1 MSSYSS
7 QKTSPGALLREAF
20 YLYQN
25 HLQGAAQ
32 TVERVVSDLRSLER
46 LLEKYSFT
54 LRHRDILDIGV
65 GQFLPQMHYFIQHN
79 RVVGIDFDVIVQD
92 LNPVQYARMFLLN
105 GPRRAAKTITRKLL
119 GIDRRY
125 RICLKTQMRVS
136 SLKKQTVFRM
146 DVTKMTF
153 ATASFDFVHS
163 FSVLHSV
170 RNPAAALCE
179 IRRVLRPGGMVYFS
193 FQLYTSESG
202 SLDPR
207 IFTNGPAGAILWPHL
222 RSRYSGEIKPN
233 AYTNRLRLNQWRD
246 IFEAELPGANV
257 ILTSSTRHGIEDDA
271 RDLVKRGELSDYTLE
286 ELLTHRV
293 QVLWRKP
300 EVTGY
305 EG

>member
-20 YLYQN
+20 CLYQN
-25 HLQGAAQ
+25 HLVGTAQ
-32 TVERVVSDLRSLER
+32 TVERAVSDLRSLER
-46 LLEKYSFT
+46 LLEKYSFR

-65 GQFLPQMHYFIQHN
+65 GQFLPQMHYFSQHN
-79 RVVGIDFDVIVQD
+79 RVVGIDFDVIVQGF
-92 LNPVQYARMFLLN
+92 NPAQYGKMLVLN
-105 GPRRAAKTITRKLL
+105 GTRRTVKTITRKLL

-125 RICLKTQMRVS
+125 RICLKKQMQVS
-136 SLKKQTVFRM
+136 SLKKQTVLRM

-153 ATASFDFVHS
+153 PPESFDFIHS

-170 RNPAAALCE
+170 RNPAVAL
-179 IRRVLRPGGMVYFS
+179 IGMRRVLRPGGIMYLS

-207 IFTNGPAGAILWPHL
+207 MLKNGLADLALWPHL
-222 RSRYSGEIKPN
+222 RQRYTAELKPN

-246 IFEAELPGANV
+246 IFESELPGAD
-257 ILTSSTRHGIEDDA
+257 ILLTRSNRPGIEEDA
-271 RDLVKRGELSDYTLE
+271 RDLVTRGELCDYSLE

-293 QVLWRKP
+293 QILWKKP
-300 EVTGY
+300 ETTG
-305 EG
+305 GW